1 MTLDTMDGLL
11 QALKRLRV
19 ETGSLACLGCGHE
32 HDCGVRGCA
41 IMRKA
46 VERLSGMTRANHPDI
61 TDRVVPLTQADINTM
76 HFERVWIDYGA
87 GGEDGVILYGK
98 LYSIDT
104 LDGAGFEEL
113 LLDATGHGGESL
125 GTPSGEYTIYRCP
138 KTGPGQESART
149 LEAWVSVEEKLPDA
163 EEEVRLLCVTSWGR
177 HYQCQGFYVPP
188 GTYRDDSGYS
198 WDWECCEEY
207 DEERDDYLVNPGWY
221 ESIHNWDEYS
231 ACGIADKVTN
241 WMPLPE
247 EPEDMEKRARGIKK
261 DGT

>member
-125 GTPSGEYTIYRCP
+125 SNPSGEYTIYRCP
-138 KTGPGQESART
+138 PGKHTGDGAEMAPLT
-149 LEAWVSVEEKLPDA
+149 MEKLR
-163 EEEVRLLCVTSWGR
+163 EVCHGKIKDIILLGMK
-177 HYQCQGFYVPP
+177 
-188 GTYRDDSGYS
+188 
-198 WDWECCEEY
+198 
-207 DEERDDYLVNPGWY
+207 NP
-221 ESIHNWDEYS
+221 
-231 ACGIADKVTN
+231 
-241 WMPLPE
+241 
-247 EPEDMEKRARGIKK
+247 
-261 DGT
+261 